1 MRSIKKSKQNN
12 DVIDL
17 ISVISIEYKNEMSRL
32 IRQCQFY
39 DEEETGQWRDRSN
52 GNDRTCPLNTE
63 NETEL
68 SYPIQQG
75 IIYNK
80 DLTGQRCDW
89 SYRCG
94 LDVMDS
100 SGLLMTWAT
109 LGHEL
114 RALDFMNS
122 FGLWLTWMTLG
133 RELRA
138 LDAMNSLGLWLTW
151 TTLGHEL
158 KALNAMNQHKGVHD
172 MNDS

>member
-1 MRSIKKSKQNN
+1 MSDSIGYDLWRTLDRAKTWLVIQVQSTLKSQLNYHDRSDGMRSIKKSKQNN

-52 GNDRTCPLNTE
+52 VNDRTCLLNTE

-80 DLTGQRCDW
+80 DQTGQRCDW
-89 SYRCG
+89 SYKCDLHG
-94 LDVMDS
+94 KWNWVVMIDPTS
-100 SGLLMTWAT
+100 CCLWQEPNMT
-109 LGHEL
+109 
-114 RALDFMNS
+114 R
-122 FGLWLTWMTLG
+122 LWLIIQIQSM
-133 RELRA
+133 
-138 LDAMNSLGLWLTW
+138 
-151 TTLGHEL
+151 
-158 KALNAMNQHKGVHD
+158 
-172 MNDS
+172 